1 MFGPKHYVPI
11 LKWKRAEQSAL
22 QALSDMDKQGMT
34 PLIQFVMPKAKS
46 VDNPEKQF
54 QSVISDFKE
63 KIPLLAQQ
71 ILKAWGTTPIFVDFS
86 LLYTMPLRVECLKSI
101 TASGHALGMQLI
113 PALSLN
119 DDAEFKRVVYA
130 AAKKYSSGVCL
141 RLVPYDL
148 GDTVKLDKEIKT
160 LLRES
165 GLTEGNVD
173 LLVDTKEIGQNGV
186 YGTYVKASQKIP
198 NLPNWRTFIF
208 ASGAFPADMS
218 AYDIQDENL
227 IPRLDWRYWR
237 DQLNE
242 KNVIRKPSF
251 ADYTIQYPIYKESSQ
266 FFPPTTTIKY
276 ALEDTWYIMKGR
288 KQIFEM
294 YLAHAN
300 QLVKERGRFCGEE
313 FSFGDRYI
321 AEKARH
327 FPVYMKN
334 KDVKGTG
341 NTESWLSAGINH
353 HLVLTARQVA
363 NLP

>member
-22 QALSDMDKQGMT
+22 HALNAEDRRLMT
-34 PLIQFVMPKAKS
+34 PLVQLVMPKPKS
-46 VDNPEKQF
+46 TANPDE
-54 QSVISDFKE
+54 SLISRFRE
-63 KIPLLAQQ
+63 KIPELPKQ
-71 ILKAWGTTPIFVDFS
+71 ILKAWGQGAIFIDFS
-86 LLYTMPLRVECLKSI
+86 LLHTTGLKVESLKNI
-101 TASGHALGMQLI
+101 TASGHSIGLHLI
-113 PALSLN
+113 PVLNLSDSSELKK
-119 DDAEFKRVVYA
+119 AGFAV
-130 AAKKYSSGVCL
+130 AKKYSSGICL

-148 GDTVKLDKEIKT
+148 SDIGKLDREIKT
-160 LLRES
+160 FLAEGGLRE
-165 GLTEGNVD
+165 EDVD
-173 LLVDTKEIGQNGV
+173 LLVDTKEIEQNGV
-186 YGTYVKASQKIP
+186 YAKNVKASQQIP
-198 NLPNWRTFIF
+198 NLSNWRTFIF

-218 AYDIQDENL
+218 AYDIEDENL

-242 KNVIRKPSF
+242 KNVSRKPTF

-276 ALEDTWYIMKGR
+276 ALEADWYIMKGK

-300 QLVKERGRFCGEE
+300 QLVKEEGRFCGEE

-327 FPVYMKN
+327 FPVYMRN
-334 KDVKGTG
+334 KEVKGTG
-341 NTESWLSAGINH
+341 STETWLTAGINH